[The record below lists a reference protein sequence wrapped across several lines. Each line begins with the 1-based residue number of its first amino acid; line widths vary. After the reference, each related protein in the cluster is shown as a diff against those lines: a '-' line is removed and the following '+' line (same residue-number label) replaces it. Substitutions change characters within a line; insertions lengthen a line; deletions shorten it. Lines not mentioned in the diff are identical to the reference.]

1 MLPTRAPTFS
11 PSNGAAA
18 AAAAGSS
25 TDPLSN
31 PHNVLLVVM
40 TFISV
45 LLGTGLCVARSRL
58 RLFVRKTTQ
67 SVTYSIVD
75 FTLID
80 MCITIP
86 LSVLTAFSNFTLI
99 SALLLDSNKTGS
111 TTQDLDRLVAGAMI
125 TVRIL
130 VAGVGLYLVDSSLRR
145 SVWKQFVLEDYL
157 DGSFSV
163 IWAVFIVI
171 IMLDP
176 SQARFLPFMKSP
188 FSEHSGGYP
197 NLNVFLICMT
207 STIVSSLGIFILSA
221 ASSVFIPLSEV
232 LTSTVLSGIWF
243 GLLTGLTLLRLSRP
257 VDVDDLLDRSRPSM
271 AAAGGGGMQSHP
283 RGMFSDVDSSGNPV
297 TRWSMSA
304 QQQQE
309 FRDSNLE
316 MRRSGQGSRVDEM
329 YMTGS
334 RAATQPI
341 RSPTPP
347 KRVSLGAV
355 LDNIPEPAMPLG
367 NAKVASYAHIV
378 HEMAAAQAAS
388 EQGGAHQDE
397 ENGGGEVAAEAEGEG
412 EDYAARRTYVSSD
425 KVQNRV
431 PFSFAYSVY
440 DEGEGEGEVI
450 EEEAAAGGER
460 AVQGEHETGFDFDA
474 KVNRNV

>member
-11 PSNGAAA
+11 PSSAAA
-18 AAAAGSS
+18 AASS
-25 TDPLSN
+25 QDPLGN
-31 PHNVLLVVM
+31 PHNVLLVIM

-45 LLGTGLCVARSRL
+45 LVGIGLCVVRSRL

-67 SVTYSIVD
+67 TKTYSIVD
-75 FTLID
+75 FSLID
-80 MCITIP
+80 MCLTIP

-99 SALLLDSNKTGS
+99 SALLFDSNKAGS
-111 TTQDLDRLVAGAMI
+111 ATQDLDRLVAGAMI

-130 VAGVGLYLVDSSLRR
+130 VACVGLYLVDSSLRR

-163 IWAVFIVI
+163 IWAIFIVI

-243 GLLTGLTLLRLSRP
+243 GLLTGLTMFRLSRP

-316 MRRSGQGSRVDEM
+316 MRRSGQGADSRVDEM

-347 KRVSLGAV
+347 KRVSLGSV
-355 LDNIPEPAMPLG
+355 LDKIPEPSMPLDD
-367 NAKVASYAHIV
+367 AKVASYAHIV
-378 HEMAAAQAAS
+378 HEMAAAQAAG
-388 EQGGAHQDE
+388 EQGGIRRDG
-397 ENGGGEVAAEAEGEG
+397 ENGGEEGVAEE
-412 EDYAARRTYVSSD
+412 EDDDARRTSVSSD

-440 DEGEGEGEVI
+440 DEGEGEGEGEVI
-450 EEEAAAGGER
+450 EEDQVVAGAQR
-460 AVQGEHETGFDFDA
+460 AVQGEHEAGFNFDA
-474 KVNRNV
+474 KV